1 MPMMKVM
8 LNGNFSIFKTLK
20 PLYLQ
25 MNFISYNHMNI
36 ALQDYSTENMNEG
49 QQRFLQHLREFGLV
63 YQRKVKFVCNYFR
76 YIEIYVIR

>member
-20 PLYLQ
+20 SLYLQ

-63 YQRKVKFVCNYFR
+63 YQRKV
-76 YIEIYVIR
+76 

>member
-25 MNFISYNHMNI
+25 MNFIPYDHMNI
-36 ALQDYSTENMNEG
+36 DLQDYSTENMNEG

-63 YQRKVKFVCNYFR
+63 YQRKV
-76 YIEIYVIR
+76 